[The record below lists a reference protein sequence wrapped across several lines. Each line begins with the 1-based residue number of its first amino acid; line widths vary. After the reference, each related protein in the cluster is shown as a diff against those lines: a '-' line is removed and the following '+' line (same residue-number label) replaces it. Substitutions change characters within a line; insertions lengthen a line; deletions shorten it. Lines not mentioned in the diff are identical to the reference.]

1 MKALRLVAAG
11 TAELMDMPIPE
22 IGDGDILIRVKAA
35 GICGGDVHFYKGEM
49 LPPFYPMVFGH
60 EFAGVIER
68 VGPRVTQWS
77 VGDRVVSENTG
88 YACGKCAC
96 CIRGEFVL
104 CRQRETIGCS
114 VDGGFAEYVKI
125 PEQILNLH
133 PNCLFPIPENMSFA
147 EATVLE
153 PTSNAY
159 KSVVQES
166 GCRPGETIAIA
177 GPGALGLLGV
187 QAARILGAAKI
198 IVLGTERSRQ
208 MREPLARQFGAT
220 HWLSTDADGYVEVAQ
235 EIAGTDGVAA
245 FIDYVG
251 APKLLQAAMEIV
263 RNGGTIVRVGRNVEP
278 VQFSLQPLTDRSIR
292 LLGHMGYNTESWR
305 ACFALH
311 QAGLLDLKS
320 MSSAVWPLREY
331 RQAFQSIQDK
341 KSVKVILEP

>member
-1 MKALRLVAAG
+1 M
-11 TAELMDMPIPE
+11 
-22 IGDGDILIRVKAA
+22 
-35 GICGGDVHFYKGEM
+35 
-49 LPPFYPMVFGH
+49 
-60 EFAGVIER
+60 
-68 VGPRVTQWS
+68 
-77 VGDRVVSENTG
+77 
-88 YACGKCAC
+88 
-96 CIRGEFVL
+96 
-104 CRQRETIGCS
+104 
-114 VDGGFAEYVKI
+114 
-125 PEQILNLH
+125 
-133 PNCLFPIPENMSFA
+133 
-147 EATVLE
+147 
-153 PTSNAY
+153 
-159 KSVVQES
+159 VQES
-166 GCRPGETIAIA
+166 GCRPGETIVIA

-208 MREPLARQFGAT
+208 MREPLARQFGAP

-320 MSSAVWPLREY
+320 MISAVWPLREY
-331 RQAFQSIQDK
+331 RQAFRSIQDK